1 MVLTI
6 RRTCSGVGGG
16 LEDDAPCLGGVD
28 GLFPEDIKRW
38 AAKDAGLQNIY
49 DRRFSNAMQSRHR
62 VEALELNDEQELC
75 RYRSPVRTPHRAAT
89 KPTR

>member
-1 MVLTI
+1 VVLTI

-49 DRRFSNAMQSRHR
+49 DRRFSKCDAVAPPSRSFR
-62 VEALELNDEQELC
+62 VE
-75 RYRSPVRTPHRAAT
+75 R
-89 KPTR
+89 